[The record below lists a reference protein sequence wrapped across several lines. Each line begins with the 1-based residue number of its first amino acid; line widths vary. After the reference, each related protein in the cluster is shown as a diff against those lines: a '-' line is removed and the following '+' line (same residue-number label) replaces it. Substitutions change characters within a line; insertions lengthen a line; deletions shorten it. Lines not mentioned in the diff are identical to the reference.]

1 MKITT
6 HLTLLAM
13 AAFGSAVAE
22 KPTPVE
28 RDAPALV
35 VRELAIVTG
44 VINQVGTGIA
54 SLDQAVQAFTTDPT
68 QLQQASQQL
77 INTFRQGA
85 TSIQGSTEL
94 TLQEAVQLQQL
105 VGSLQTNG
113 QSLVRNLQNKKP
125 AFQQANLC
133 DVVRAQVG
141 EFTTGAGSLIDAI
154 VSKVPQAAQQ
164 IAAQMAA
171 GFTRALQESAQGFSS
186 QNCVNAG
193 GAGAGVGVGNGNGNG
208 NNNNNNNNGAIGS
221 TPVTNTTQPGQ
232 VTNPSGLPTQ
242 GNGASA
248 QAFSVAAAIVAFG
261 AAAIMA

>member
-13 AAFGSAVAE
+13 AAFGSAIAE

-44 VINQVGTGIA
+44 VINQVATDIG

-68 QLQQASQQL
+68 QVQQASQQL
-77 INTFRQGA
+77 MEHET
-85 TSIQGSTEL
+85 
-94 TLQEAVQLQQL
+94 VQLQQL

-113 QSLVRNLQNKKP
+113 QSLVQNLQDKQP

-141 EFTTGAGSLIDAI
+141 EVTTGASGLIDAI

-171 GFTRALQESAQGFSS
+171 GFTRSLQDSAQGFSS
-186 QNCVNAG
+186 QSCVNA
-193 GAGAGVGVGNGNGNG
+193 
-208 NNNNNNNNGAIGS
+208 NNNGASGG

-232 VTNPSGLPTQ
+232 VSNPSGQPTQ
-242 GNGASA
+242 RGGASA
-248 QAFSVAAAIVAFG
+248 QTFSLAAAIVAFG
-261 AAAIMA
+261 AAAVMA

>member
-13 AAFGSAVAE
+13 AAFGSAIAE

-44 VINQVGTGIA
+44 VINQVATDIG

-68 QLQQASQQL
+68 QVQQASQQL
-77 INTFRQGA
+77 MDTFRQGTA
-85 TSIQGSTEL
+85 SIQASNEL
-94 TLQEAVQLQQL
+94 TLQETVQLQQL

-113 QSLVRNLQNKKP
+113 QSLVQNLQDKQP

-141 EFTTGAGSLIDAI
+141 EVTTGASGLIDAI

-171 GFTRALQESAQGFSS
+171 GFTRSLQDSAQGFSS
-186 QNCVNAG
+186 QSCVNA
-193 GAGAGVGVGNGNGNG
+193 
-208 NNNNNNNNGAIGS
+208 NNNGAIGG

-232 VTNPSGLPTQ
+232 VSNPSGQPTQ
-242 GNGASA
+242 RGGASA
-248 QAFSVAAAIVAFG
+248 QTFSLAAAIVAFG
-261 AAAIMA
+261 AAAVMA